1 MKKFV
6 NATPHPINI
15 VDPVTKEI
23 IKTFPKTEYYCHV
36 VTKITP
42 IESDSEI
49 PLFKT
54 EYFGLEGLPEPN
66 DDTIYIVSLPC
77 IGKGRTDVV
86 SPKGLVRDENGNP
99 IGCEGLT
106 Y

>member
-1 MKKFV
+1 MPTFI

-15 VDPVTKEI
+15 VDPVTKKI
-23 IKTFPKTEYYCHV
+23 IKTFPKSEFSCRV

-42 IESDSEI
+42 VLSEDI
-49 PLFKT
+49 PMFKT
-54 EYFGLEGLPEPN
+54 EYFGLEGLPEPK
-66 DDTIYIVSLPC
+66 DDVLYIVSLPC

>member
-1 MKKFV
+1 MTTFI

-15 VDPVTKEI
+15 VDPVTRKI
-23 IKTFPKTEYYCHV
+23 IKTFPKTEYSCRV
-36 VTKITP
+36 ITKITP
-42 IESDSEI
+42 LESSEGI
-49 PLFKT
+49 PMFKT
-54 EYFGLEGLPEPN
+54 EYHGLEGLPPPV
-66 DDTIYIVSLPC
+66 DGTVYIVSLPC
-77 IGKGRTDVV
+77 IGKGRNDLV